1 MKLNPNFKKL
11 RELIILIENGDTNVD
26 IGIKSLNCLKAML
39 DEPES
44 VCTNNIVELSE
55 IYQVSPASITRLTKS
70 LGFNSFVSF
79 QKVFKERSKIRDNYF
94 SQKLLKLSTEK
105 NLTAKQIM
113 QKQLQSTAE
122 NMIECIKSTDDNT
135 FENAAD
141 LLADSNRIFVFGHKQ
156 ASAMANIIRYGLC
169 LIRGQVNTLGQ
180 YEHGLA
186 IALGQVKAN
195 DLLVIFSSAPYSNL
209 TVDICAMANKIGCKI
224 LAITDSTMSPLN
236 QHATISI
243 KIPTTGQYFTNSLS
257 ANCIFIESLLC
268 FVAIKIGQSAVK
280 KLQSHEE
287 LLTQLNA
294 NS

>member
-1 MKLNPNFKKL
+1 MNTPENFEKL
-11 RELIILIENGDTNVD
+11 RESYLLLKSKDIELD
-26 IGIKSLNCLKAML
+26 IGRKTKDAFSLMMKN
-39 DEPES
+39 PEL
-44 VCTNNIVELSE
+44 VAVNNIVELGKLTA
-55 IYQVSPASITRLTKS
+55 ISPASITRLAKA
-70 LGFNSFVSF
+70 LGYNSFVLF
-79 QKVFKERSKIRDNYF
+79 QKVFKERSKIRDHYF
-94 SQKLLKLSTEK
+94 SQKLSKFSGEK
-105 NLTAKQIM
+105 QLTAKQIM

-122 NMIECIKSTDDNT
+122 NMIECIKSSEEST
-135 FENAAD
+135 FDSAAN

-169 LIRGQVNTLGQ
+169 LIRGKVNTLGQ

-209 TVDICAMANKIGCKI
+209 TVDICAMANKLGCKV
-224 LAITDSTMSPLN
+224 LAITDSTLSPLN
-236 QHATISI
+236 EHATISI

-268 FVAIKIGQSAVK
+268 IVARKIGKSAIN
-280 KLQSHEE
+280 KLETHEE

>member
-1 MKLNPNFKKL
+1 MTPPENFEKL
-11 RELIILIENGDTNVD
+11 REVYLLLKSNEIDLDVGSKTKKAFSLM
-26 IGIKSLNCLKAML
+26 IKS
-39 DEPES
+39 PEM
-44 VCTNNIVELSE
+44 VAVNNIVELSKLTE
-55 IYQVSPASITRLTKS
+55 ISPASITRLTKS
-70 LGFNSFVSF
+70 LGFNSFVSY
-79 QKVFKERSKIRDNYF
+79 QKIFRERSKIRDNYF
-94 SQKLLKLSTEK
+94 SQKLSKLSAEK
-105 NLTAKQIM
+105 QLSAKQIM

-122 NMIECIKSTDDNT
+122 NMIECIKSSDEAT
-135 FENAAD
+135 FDSAAEM
-141 LLADSNRIFVFGHKQ
+141 LADANRIFVFGHKQ

-169 LIRGQVNTLGQ
+169 LIRGKVNTLGQ

-209 TVDICAMANKIGCKI
+209 TVDICAMANKIGCRI
-224 LAITDSTMSPLN
+224 LAITDSTLSPLN
-236 QHATISI
+236 DHATISI

-268 FVAIKIGQSAVK
+268 IVARKIGKPAIK
-280 KLQSHEE
+280 KLENHEE